1 MTGSAASDSGLP
13 PRYPFRADWEV
24 TPRALAAELA
34 GGAKPLLI
42 DCRTAQEHAT
52 ARIGGAI
59 LIPMNEVSALLDVL
73 GEALDRRVVV
83 HCHHGQR
90 SLRVVAYLRQQ
101 GFTDVWSLAG
111 GIDAWSVGVDSSVPR
126 Y

>member
-1 MTGSAASDSGLP
+1 MTGSAADDSGLP
-13 PRYPFRADWEV
+13 HRYPFRADWEV
-24 TPRALAAELA
+24 TPRALAAEMA

-42 DCRTAQEHAT
+42 DGRTAQEHAT
-52 ARIGGAI
+52 ARIRGSV
-59 LIPMNEVSALLDVL
+59 LIPMNEVSARLEEL
-73 GEALDRRVVV
+73 GEVLDRRVVV

-90 SLRVVAYLRQQ
+90 SLRVVGYLRQQ

-111 GIDAWSVGVDSSVPR
+111 GIDAWSVGIDPLVPR

>member
-1 MTGSAASDSGLP
+1 MTAGAVRESGLP
-13 PRYPFRADWEV
+13 PRYPFREDWEV
-24 TPRALAAELA
+24 TPRALATELA
-34 GGAKPLLI
+34 GEAGPLLI

-52 ARIGGAI
+52 ARIDGAI
-59 LIPMNEVSALLDVL
+59 LVPMNDIPSRQDAL
-73 GEALDRRVVV
+73 GEDLDRRIVV

-101 GFTDVWSLAG
+101 GFSNVWSLAG
-111 GIDAWSVGVDSSVPR
+111 GIDAWSQSVDLSIPR